1 MFITS
6 SKPAKNEYKKNTNE
20 GYIMI
25 LSLSIIFGFLA
36 VGEAVVYLTG
46 LKFPGSIVGMGL
58 LFAALQLKWVK
69 PSQLQNMVD
78 TMMANLALFL
88 VPPCVAVMSYL
99 DLVARDFVPIV
110 TATVISTFAV
120 MFVTGKTHEL
130 LRRK

>member
-1 MFITS
+1 
-6 SKPAKNEYKKNTNE
+6 
-20 GYIMI
+20 MI

-69 PSQLQNMVD
+69 PSQLQKMVD